1 MQEIAA
7 NLHAMPI
14 DCANPGRLSLM
25 VQEFASFAKL
35 HLKSVIIETMLCAG
49 ALVGAER
56 AGLLGRHAGARSA
69 RHLLS
74 RAQERQNRTRTRPRR
89 VRCQWS
95 EPPHFRHLGR
105 MSVLALIPISPR
117 YVGNRRSVPNSD
129 IETTLNLT
137 LQYPRIFG
145 ATVA

>member
-7 NLHAMPI
+7 NFARNA
-14 DCANPGRLSLM
+14 DRLC
-25 VQEFASFAKL
+25 
-35 HLKSVIIETMLCAG
+35 KSRPFITHGSGVRLVCKITFEKRDYRNHIVLG

-105 MSVLALIPISPR
+105 MSVLALIPTSPR